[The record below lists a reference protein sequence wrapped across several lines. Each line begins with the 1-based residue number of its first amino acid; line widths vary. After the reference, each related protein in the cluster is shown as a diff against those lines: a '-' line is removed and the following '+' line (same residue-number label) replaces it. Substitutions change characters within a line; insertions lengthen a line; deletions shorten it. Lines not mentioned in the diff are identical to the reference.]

1 MTETEVATRRGAEHK
16 PQQQQQQQHKSN
28 LQRYGR
34 GEGLQHV
41 LKQP

>member
-16 PQQQQQQQHKSN
+16 PQQQQHKSN